1 MSYKEMQENID
12 CYECGAHFTI
22 KYSFEQDRVVYCP
35 FCGTDLPLEEDEDD
49 DDIEDDYNDHD
60 DYDEREY

>member
-1 MSYKEMQENID
+1 MNIEDYSVYTCFD
-12 CYECGAHFTI
+12 CGNEFLVYELPLGINDPH
-22 KYSFEQDRVVYCP
+22 YCP